1 MSLQFLIDSF
11 KDCPIIDKNGY
22 KYFVHPLTDGAI
34 PIDPSLLIMA
44 SHELLHLIRSKVNLD
59 DVDYILA
66 PEAMGLPIA
75 TTLGNRTGKPWLVI
89 RKRKYGLDGELE
101 VHQKT
106 GYSESKMYINGVRPG
121 NCVIIIDDVVSTGGT
136 ISAIGDILKVN
147 NINLLGSFALFEKN
161 SATKSN
167 NDIHSLVNIITDKS
181 GIREVTLSS
190 QN

>member
-11 KDCPIIDKNGY
+11 KECPIVDKNGY

-44 SHELLHLIRSKVNLD
+44 THELLHLIRSKVNLD

-89 RKRKYGLDGELE
+89 RKRKYGLTRELE
-101 VHQKT
+101 IHQKT
-106 GYSESKMYINGVRPG
+106 GYSESKMYINGVRP
-121 NCVIIIDDVVSTGGT
+121 NSRVIIIDDVVSTGGT
-136 ISAIGDILKVN
+136 ISAISDVLKAN
-147 NINLLGSFALFEKN
+147 GINLLGSFTLFEKN
-161 SATKSN
+161 SATESN
-167 NDIHSLVNIITDKS
+167 DGIHSLVNIITDKS
-181 GIREVTLSS
+181 GIREVKLSKR
-190 QN
+190 